1 MSGMVSCGK
10 ILVVDDEGDAR
21 APLVEYLTESGYS
34 VIEVGHP
41 DEALEIARKQHFDL
55 VMTDL
60 RMPGMDGVTLFKK
73 LKELEPEAV
82 GIIMTGFGTI
92 ESTVKAIKA
101 GAWDY
106 ITKPFQLDETGI
118 IVKRAIEYR
127 RLQIENKGLKK
138 QLLQTHAS
146 ESLLGSSRAMEEVFQ
161 VVRKVAD
168 TEATVLLTGES
179 GTGKELVART
189 LHGSSRRAGKP
200 FVAVNCG
207 AIPEELLESELFGH
221 EKGAFT
227 GAVAARTGLFEMAD
241 GGTILLDEIGDMSQN
256 LQVKL
261 LRVLQEREFQRVGG
275 ERTKKIDVRVIAA
288 THQDLDRLVEEK
300 KFREDLYYRLN
311 VIQIKLPP
319 LRERLED
326 LPLLA
331 EHFMDKH
338 GLRKNRQITGISPEA
353 IDILSGYRWPGNVR
367 ELENIIERACILKG
381 SGVITA
387 SELPE
392 KVFRNE
398 RKARISFR
406 LPKDGINITE
416 LLEEFEN
423 ELIAQAM
430 ERSGGVKNK
439 AADLLGIGRTTLV
452 GKLKKNKMLP
462 DDQA

>member
-1 MSGMVSCGK
+1 MSGMVSCGS
-10 ILVVDDEGDAR
+10 ILVVDDDRDAR
-21 APLVEYLTESGYS
+21 EPLIEFLTESGYS
-34 VIEVGHP
+34 VMEAGHP
-41 DEALEIARKQHFDL
+41 NDALEIARKQHFDL

-60 RMPGMDGVTLFKK
+60 RMPGMDGVTLFMK

-106 ITKPFQLDETGI
+106 ITKPFQLEETGI
-118 IVKRAIEYR
+118 IVKRALAYR

-146 ESLLGSSRAMEEVFQ
+146 ESFLGSANAMEGVFEM
-161 VVRKVAD
+161 VRKVAD
-168 TEATVLLTGES
+168 TDATVLLTGES

-189 LHGSSRRAGKP
+189 LHGSSSRGGKP

-227 GAVAARTGLFEMAD
+227 GAIAARTGLFEMAD
-241 GGTILLDEIGDMSQN
+241 GGTILLDEIGDMSPN

-300 KFREDLYYRLN
+300 RFREDLYYRLN

-331 EHFMDKH
+331 EHFIDKH
-338 GLRKNRQITGISPEA
+338 GLKKNRPITGVSPEV
-353 IDILSGYRWPGNVR
+353 INVLNSYRWPGNVR

-381 SGVITA
+381 AGEITV

-392 KVFRNE
+392 KVLRGD
-398 RKARISFR
+398 RKARINFQ
-406 LPKDGINITE
+406 LPKDGINITQ
-416 LLEEFEN
+416 LLEDFES
-423 ELIAQAM
+423 ELIAQAL

-452 GKLKKNKMLP
+452 GKIKKLKSL